1 MRHMNAAYIHLALNN
16 FPPFVN
22 LVAVLLLAGGMV
34 ARSTAVVRSAFA
46 IFALAALVAVPV
58 FLSGQRAED
67 VVKGIEG
74 VNSIAIHPHEEA
86 GEWALIML
94 SIEGV
99 AALAALL
106 FFRRAL
112 PRWLAPMILILA
124 LLATAAVFRTAS
136 LGGKIHHPETTMVR

>member
-1 MRHMNAAYIHLALNN
+1 MNAAYIHLALNN

-22 LVAVLLLAGGMV
+22 LVAVLLLVGGML
-34 ARSTAVVRSAFA
+34 ARNTAVVRSAFA
-46 IFALAALVAVPV
+46 VFALAALVAVPV

-67 VVKGIEG
+67 VVKGVEG
-74 VNSIAIHPHEEA
+74 VNTVAIHPHEDA
-86 GEWALIML
+86 AEWALTMI

-99 AALAALL
+99 AALAALI

-112 PRWLAPMILILA
+112 PRWAAPVLLILA

-136 LGGKIHHPETTMVR
+136 LGGKIHHPEATMAK